1 MKFTKAGDD
10 KTDLVT
16 QWNGDDKTDPEKFK
30 NEKEKASV
38 LLN

>member
-1 MKFTKAGDD
+1 MDEMSKD
-10 KTDLVT
+10 
-16 QWNGDDKTDPEKFK
+16 GDDKTDPEKFK